1 MVRLR
6 IRKKEREV
14 KREESATARTYTIDE
29 EIRHRILSLRAQ
41 YKILETYPVND
52 PWARIHILEHRDT
65 GELEYYVDEIPLS
78 SEEKSIYKRV
88 ESLLF
93 WELEPAPPDIDPR
106 EHFKEQATKILSRF
120 RIRFGASIH
129 PGISWRKIEYYLLRD
144 TIGYGAIDPLMR
156 DLNVE
161 DISCDGVGK
170 HVYVWHQRYES
181 LKTNIVFKRES
192 ELDSLVLK
200 LAHRAGKHV
209 SVAFPIVDAI
219 LPEGHRLAATYKKE
233 VSTSGSTF
241 TIRKFKETPLSIIDL
256 IRGRTLSPRLGAYF
270 WMAMEHNMTG
280 MIMGV
285 TGSGKS
291 VSGNSWMLVRIDGEL
306 VYTSIEDLWNRL
318 SRLTK
323 PVRGMGF
330 EIIVNPDIQVRSFDL
345 KRKRVVWRRPL
356 YFIRHLN
363 DKRLYRVITRSNRFV
378 DVTEDHS
385 LIIYDK
391 EARRFYKTTPG
402 DHIKGKSII
411 YLTPISSN
419 SILHGDTYS
428 IRENSQSIML
438 ITTFEPNTS
447 PYTIDDIVDVYR
459 IECSDCRYVYDFEV
473 PGTHNFEANGIIV
486 HNTTTLNAL
495 ATLLRPTIKVV
506 TIEDTPELKLTLE
519 NWVQLV
525 ARPSYGFVRG
535 VSEITLYDLVKVSL
549 RYRPDVLIVGE
560 VRGEEAKVLFQ
571 AIASVSWDTPI
582 LVKDESGNVESVNIG
597 ELVDKFYLPGE
608 ERIAKEVEG
617 LYTLSHDGY
626 RVKWKPIKYV
636 LRHRADRIYR
646 IQASDGVVVKATGEH
661 SVYVLDEDT
670 LDVKVKRV
678 DELKP
683 GDLLLTPGKIDLLNL
698 TKHEREISVAFPSKT
713 IQGQLV
719 EVLNAHYNNN
729 YMKGMKSCKLVP
741 VKPFYK
747 LLEMIRIEQGIVDE
761 YTGRLKGKRFIDEEA
776 ALELLYD
783 VISGSSNLSANA
795 LKFAVKILSFIN
807 GNLYPLQVVEVTP
820 EEYDGY
826 VYDVSVPGTESF
838 FGGYIPVLLH
848 NTGHGGIST
857 IHAEDIDSMVKRLMS
872 PPMDI
877 PSGYIP
883 LIDFALAIRRV
894 KIANPDGTYRIARVI
909 TDVWEI
915 HDVNEY
921 FTVAKWDP
929 VTRKHEVDLEG
940 SMVLGKISKLTGRS
954 ISDLIEDIS
963 RRELIL
969 RWMAIEGLSDY
980 REVGRVIGEYY
991 RRPNVVT
998 KRAITKIK
1006 ELERFD

>member
-1 MVRLR
+1 MVKLR
-6 IRKKEREV
+6 IGRKAREV
-14 KREESATARTYTIDE
+14 KRREGEATQAYTIDE
-29 EIRHRILSLRAQ
+29 EMRHRILSLRAQ

-78 SEEKSIYKRV
+78 NEEKRVYKRV

-93 WELEPAPPDIDPR
+93 WELEPAPPDVDPR

-120 RIRFGASIH
+120 RIRFGATIH

-144 TIGYGAIDPLMR
+144 TIGYGVIDPLMR

-270 WMAMEHNMTG
+270 WLAMEHNMTG

-291 VSGNSWMLVRIDGEL
+291 VSGKSMVLVRIGGRI
-306 VYTSIEDLWNRL
+306 VNTTIEDLWDT
-318 SRLTK
+318 LTRHERPLGSK
-323 PVRGMGF
+323 GYEMIVWP
-330 EIIVNPDIQVRSFDL
+330 EIEIRSFNL
-345 KRKRVVWRRPL
+345 NRGIVVWRRPAYL
-356 YFIRHLN
+356 IRHLN
-363 DKRLYRVITRSNRFV
+363 DKQMYRITTRSGKYV

-385 LIIYDK
+385 LIIYDPK
-391 EARRFYKTTPG
+391 TRRFHKTKPSA
-402 DHIKGKSII
+402 DLRGKHVILLASGNG
-411 YLTPISSN
+411 YSRAAKSSMPVFK
-419 SILHGDTYS
+419 LPETG
-428 IRENSQSIML
+428 SQSLML
-438 ITTFEPNTS
+438 VN
-447 PYTIDDIVDVYR
+447 PYTSKDLQAEAFTSYTLDVIIDVRKID
-459 IECSDCRYVYDFEV
+459 CSSCGYVYDFEV
-473 PGTHNFEANGIIV
+473 PETHNFEANGIIV

-571 AIASVSWDTPI
+571 AIA
-582 LVKDESGNVESVNIG
+582 
-597 ELVDKFYLPGE
+597 
-608 ERIAKEVEG
+608 
-617 LYTLSHDGY
+617 
-626 RVKWKPIKYV
+626 
-636 LRHRADRIYR
+636 
-646 IQASDGVVVKATGEH
+646 
-661 SVYVLDEDT
+661 
-670 LDVKVKRV
+670 
-678 DELKP
+678 
-683 GDLLLTPGKIDLLNL
+683 
-698 TKHEREISVAFPSKT
+698 
-713 IQGQLV
+713 
-719 EVLNAHYNNN
+719 
-729 YMKGMKSCKLVP
+729 
-741 VKPFYK
+741 
-747 LLEMIRIEQGIVDE
+747 
-761 YTGRLKGKRFIDEEA
+761 
-776 ALELLYD
+776 
-783 VISGSSNLSANA
+783 
-795 LKFAVKILSFIN
+795 
-807 GNLYPLQVVEVTP
+807 
-820 EEYDGY
+820 
-826 VYDVSVPGTESF
+826 
-838 FGGYIPVLLH
+838 
-848 NTGHGGIST
+848 TGHGGIST

-894 KIANPDGTYRIARVI
+894 KIINPDGSYRIARVI

-921 FTVAKWDP
+921 FTVARWDP
-929 VTRKHEVDLEG
+929 VTRKHEMDLEG

-954 ISDLIEDIS
+954 MTDLIEDIS
-963 RRELIL
+963 RRELVL
-969 RWMAIEGLSDY
+969 RWMAIEGLRDY
-980 REVGRVIGEYY
+980 REVGKVIGEYY

-998 KRAITKIK
+998 KRAIAKIK